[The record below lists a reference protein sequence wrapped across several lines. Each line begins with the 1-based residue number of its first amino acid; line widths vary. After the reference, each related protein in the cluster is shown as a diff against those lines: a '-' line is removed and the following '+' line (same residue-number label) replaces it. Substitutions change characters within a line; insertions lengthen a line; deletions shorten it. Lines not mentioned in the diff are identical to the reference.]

1 MAWGSNRAPKVATI
15 AATALLCIIG
25 AIGTFGG
32 AFEEAGVWFF
42 VSATIVMIIGILF
55 KGL

>member
-1 MAWGSNRAPKVATI
+1 VNWGPARAPKVATI
-15 AATALLCIIG
+15 GATAILCIIG

-32 AFEEAGVWFF
+32 AFEAAGVRFY
-42 VSATIVMIIGILF
+42 VAATIVMILGILF

>member
-1 MAWGSNRAPKVATI
+1 MNWGPARAPKVATI
-15 AATALLCIIG
+15 GAAAILCILG

-32 AFEEAGVWFF
+32 AFESAGVWLF
-42 VSATIVMIIGILF
+42 VSATIVMIAGILF

>member
-1 MAWGSNRAPKVATI
+1 MAFGSNRAPKVATI

-42 VSATIVMIIGILF
+42 VAATIVMMIGIWF

>member
-1 MAWGSNRAPKVATI
+1 MAWGPNRAPKVATI
-15 AATALLCIIG
+15 AATALLCIVG

-42 VSATIVMIIGILF
+42 VSATIVMMVGILF